1 MQAAVDF
8 VARCLSSSVLAA
20 LGGVQF
26 KTLTREQYQELETKD
41 PSTFYLVESGNKTI
55 LYLGNSTIGS
65 GVTGGNTIRVL
76 NGNIGFSANMEV
88 SSND

>member
-8 VARCLSSSVLAA
+8 VARCLSSSALAA

-26 KTLTREQYQELETKD
+26 KTLTQEQYQELETKD
-41 PSTFYLVESGNKTI
+41 PATFYLVESGNKTI

-65 GVTGGNTIRVL
+65 GVTGGNTIIKTIANV
-76 NGNIGFSANMEV
+76 GFAANMEV
-88 SSND
+88 INND

>member
-8 VARCLSSSVLAA
+8 VARCLSSSAFAA

-26 KTLTREQYQELETKD
+26 KTLTKEEYQELETKD
-41 PSTFYLVESGNKTI
+41 PATFYLVESGNKTI

-65 GVTGGNTIRVL
+65 GVTGGNTIIRTISAV
-76 NGNIGFSANMEV
+76 GFVGDMEAI
-88 SSND
+88 SND

>member
-8 VARCLSSSVLAA
+8 VARCLSGSALTA

-26 KTLTREQYQELETKD
+26 KTLTKEEYQELETKD
-41 PSTFYLVESGNKTI
+41 PTTFYLVESGNKTI

-65 GVTGGNTIRVL
+65 GITGGNTIIRTIST
-76 NGNIGFSANMEV
+76 IGFVGDMEV
-88 SSND
+88 VNDD

>member
-8 VARCLSSSVLAA
+8 VARCLSSSALAA

-26 KTLTREQYQELETKD
+26 KTLTQEQYQELETKD

-55 LYLGNSTIGS
+55 LYLGNSTISS
-65 GVTGGNTIRVL
+65 GITGGNTIIKTIPVV
-76 NGNIGFSANMEV
+76 GFAGDMEV
-88 SSND
+88 VNSD